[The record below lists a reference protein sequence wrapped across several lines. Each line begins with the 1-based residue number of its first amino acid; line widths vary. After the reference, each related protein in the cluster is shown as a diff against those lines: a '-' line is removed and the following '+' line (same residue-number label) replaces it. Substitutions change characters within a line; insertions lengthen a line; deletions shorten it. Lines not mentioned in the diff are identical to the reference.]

1 MSEIEVIRG
10 AEEHW
15 YEIRW
20 NAVVEYKENKYVIA
34 VEENPKWGNRYLYH
48 YDNTKRCDM
57 GDEIDNDDL
66 YEAIIERLSEEGLL
80 TQDQL
85 CEGECFFE
93 DEEEQ

>member
-57 GDEIDNDDL
+57 GDEVDNAEL
-66 YEAIIERLSEEGLL
+66 YEAIIERLCEEGSL

-93 DEEEQ
+93 DEEE